1 MRFKDK
7 VAFIT
12 GGGRGIGET
21 YARALAAEGAAVALA
36 EIDLPAAQ
44 AVAASI
50 EDTGARAI
58 AVACDVAD
66 QSSVDAAV
74 AHTVEH
80 LGGVDILINNAAKH
94 LMEYAGKPTELPR
107 AKWRLML
114 DVNVIGIVNCAA
126 ACRPSM
132 RERGGGV
139 IINQSSIAGF
149 DPTTPYGISK
159 LAVRG
164 LVAALARELAPDG
177 IRVYGIAPGSV
188 DSPSAMADLPPAL
201 LDTLIN
207 RHQLIKRQGRMQ
219 DLVGAML
226 FFCSPEAGFI
236 TGETLMIGGGYPLR
250 V

>member
-139 IINQSSIAGF
+139 CLRDGVEQVDGEAG
-149 DPTTPYGISK
+149 TGWCGS
-159 LAVRG
+159 RH
-164 LVAALARELAPDG
+164 
-177 IRVYGIAPGSV
+177 GSV
-188 DSPSAMADLPPAL
+188 PVSA
-201 LDTLIN
+201 
-207 RHQLIKRQGRMQ
+207 
-219 DLVGAML
+219 
-226 FFCSPEAGFI
+226 
-236 TGETLMIGGGYPLR
+236 GGGRDAVGPARLQAADHAAER
-250 V
+250 GSRRGAARGRL